1 MLSRN
6 RASDQ
11 ILDRRALVEGRKRS
25 YHYRMTAITQEGKV
39 GGMTPER
46 KVMQLKSLDELADQ
60 LQTQDPGT

>member
-1 MLSRN
+1 
-6 RASDQ
+6 
-11 ILDRRALVEGRKRS
+11 
-25 YHYRMTAITQEGKV
+25 MTAITQEGKV